1 MRNTNVFKGLLIIQT
16 IAVLIYTVIAFANE
30 GPNLLAIALFNIQS
44 LNWNGQFNL
53 DFSCYL
59 ALSGLWI
66 MWRDKF
72 SSKAIAVAIAAMI
85 LGIIFFAPYLLY
97 RLIKENGDIKKMLV
111 GDR

>member
-1 MRNTNVFKGLLIIQT
+1 MRKTNVFKGLLIIQT
-16 IAVLIYTVIAFANE
+16 IAVLIYTVIAFAHE
-30 GPNLLAIALFNIQS
+30 GPNLFAIALFNIQS

-72 SSKAIAVAIAAMI
+72 SSKAIVIGIAAMI

-97 RLIKENGDIKKMLV
+97 VLIKENGDIKKMLV
-111 GDR
+111 GDT